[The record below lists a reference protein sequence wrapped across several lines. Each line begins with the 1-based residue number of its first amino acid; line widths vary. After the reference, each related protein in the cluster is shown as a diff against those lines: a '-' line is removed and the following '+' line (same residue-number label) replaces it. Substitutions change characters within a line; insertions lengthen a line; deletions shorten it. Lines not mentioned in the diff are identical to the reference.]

1 MKKYLQT
8 LFLFFFSVSLL
19 AQNEDNQDK
28 PSYHK
33 GKILTDIS
41 IASLGSEVSSRSNPN
56 TFTSLYFLYDVRPLL
71 LSSNTQSVD
80 LGLYKYASYSKPEI
94 QNYNSRL
101 GVEYAI
107 FDWLGIGASVSAT
120 RVRITKITPG
130 SYLTA
135 TSSYFLPTPPNGKAP
150 TINDYFSFSRQEFR
164 INFATIDLEASLHY
178 PYKIFDPYFRFGY
191 GVTPGYPGVYKSSI
205 AGGLRIFWDNFYLQT
220 EYIQDFLYGIRI
232 QQTDYLLERGFRLGI
247 GYSWL

>member
-1 MKKYLQT
+1 MKIYIQT
-8 LFLFFFSVSLL
+8 LFLFFFSISLL
-19 AQNEDNQDK
+19 ATDEDNQDK

-33 GKILTDIS
+33 GKILTDIGFANLS
-41 IASLGSEVSSRSNPN
+41 SEVSSRSNPN

-71 LSSNTQSVD
+71 LSSNTQSVE

-94 QNYNSRL
+94 ENYNSRL

-107 FDWLGIGASVSAT
+107 FDWLGIGASVSR
-120 RVRITKITPG
+120 RVSELLRLLPVVI
-130 SYLTA
+130 LLQRLV
-135 TSSYFLPTPPNGKAP
+135 FLPTSPNGKPP
-150 TINDYFSFSRQEFR
+150 TISDYFSFSRQEFR

-191 GVTPGYPGVYKSSI
+191 GATPGYPGVYKTSI
-205 AGGLRIFWDNFYLQT
+205 VGGLRIFWENSYFQT

-247 GYSWL
+247 GYSWF